1 MPGLLKIGAR
11 KTAAGSRNWSKSG
24 FCYKIQ
30 TEKAARGHNG
40 SKIEEEGEDTEPSLL
55 RVFVGA
61 GELG

>member
-1 MPGLLKIGAR
+1 MTEVVHLDLIYL
-11 KTAAGSRNWSKSG
+11 SRL